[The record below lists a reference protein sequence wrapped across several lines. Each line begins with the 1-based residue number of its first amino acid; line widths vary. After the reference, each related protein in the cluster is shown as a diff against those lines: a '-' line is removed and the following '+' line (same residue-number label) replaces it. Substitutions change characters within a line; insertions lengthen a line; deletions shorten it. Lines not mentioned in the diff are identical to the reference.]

1 MFGIDFLRQGRL
13 AGLEF
18 IDFQSDDF
26 AKELCAAIEEHVTI
40 NRAEE
45 TVLSASV
52 GDVILPIIEKYTGF
66 RNITVEMIPEPN
78 FMVDVGYLSPGN
90 ILNIKNIEQWY
101 DVTQSTLSQWY
112 SKNKS
117 KLFKGAIDYKTGKV
131 SGAYADLPIKL
142 YLGRPI
148 GEIFTRK
155 EVQQLK
161 ISEAEM
167 VGGCIAHEMGHC
179 FAACSV
185 IDTTAN
191 DNFVIR
197 GALAALGAAN
207 TKEKRVTVIRNT
219 ASLLEAEIGNKD
231 NIETM
236 AELEDDK
243 IPEILIYFNALI
255 TRRNTRRA
263 LSLGVAE
270 MSSEVLADMYA
281 IRMGFDRGII
291 ATLKIFAG
299 TRVANIAT
307 TTAILCL
314 FLSFLLM
321 QAAIVAPILYLIMM
335 LIGTVGNFIFV
346 YGVMSYSGDYNS
358 PFRRLEDAVRQLIA
372 KLKTVDM
379 PMKDKAE
386 LAERAAVLLKQCEAF
401 RPIISG
407 TVLDRMLGRLVNGS
421 DYKYQE
427 FEHFTQAIANNEMEI
442 LNVKL
447 ANLTA

>member
-1 MFGIDFLRQGRL
+1 MFGISFLRQGRL

-18 IDFQSDDF
+18 IDFQPNDF
-26 AKELCAAIEEHVTI
+26 AKELCAAIEEHITT

-45 TVLSASV
+45 TVLNGSV
-52 GDVILPIIEKYTGF
+52 GDSILPIIEKYTGF
-66 RNITVEMIPEPN
+66 KNITVEMMDVAN
-78 FMVDVGYLSPGN
+78 FMVDVGYMSPGN

-101 DVTQSTLSQWY
+101 DVTESTLSQWY

-117 KLFKGAIDYKTGKV
+117 KVFKGAIDYKTGKV
-131 SGAYADLPIKL
+131 SGAYAEMPIKL

-148 GEIFTRK
+148 GEIFSRK
-155 EVQQLK
+155 EVQKLN
-161 ISEAEM
+161 ISVAEM

-179 FAACSV
+179 FSACSV
-185 IDTTAN
+185 IDTSAN

-207 TKEKRVTVIRNT
+207 TKEKRITVIRN
-219 ASLLEAEIGNKD
+219 ASALLEAEIESKD
-231 NIETM
+231 NVAAM

-243 IPEILIYFNALI
+243 VQEVLIYFNALI
-255 TRRNTRRA
+255 TRRNSRRA

-281 IRMGFDRGII
+281 VRMGFDRGIT

-299 TRVANIAT
+299 SRVGSIAST
-307 TTAILCL
+307 TGILCL
-314 FLSFLLM
+314 FVGLIFFQL
-321 QAAIVAPILYLIMM
+321 APVAPIFYLVCM
-335 LIGTVGNFIFV
+335 LGVSIFNFIFV
-346 YGVMSYSGDYNS
+346 YGVMSYSGEYNS
-358 PFRRLEDAVRQLIA
+358 SFRRLEDAVRQMIA
-372 KLKTVDM
+372 KLKEYDM
-379 PMKDKAE
+379 PAKDKLD
-386 LAERAAVLLKQCEAF
+386 LATRAAELLKQCEAY

-427 FEHFTQAIANNEMEI
+427 FEHFTQAIANNELEI